1 MDKNK
6 YIFFEMNRCAR
17 LIKRYI
23 DNDPQT
29 ACKNVEKLT
38 GAHGW
43 AIGFLYHNR
52 DRDIFQRD
60 FEKECNIR
68 RSSATQMLQR
78 MEKNGMIKR
87 VGVDYDARLKKIV
100 LTDRAVEIQEMIEN
114 RFAELEKK
122 IKDGISEEELQTF
135 FAVLSKIRKNIGEED
150 NDD

>member
-1 MDKNK
+1 MECNK
-6 YIFFEMNRCAR
+6 YIFFEMHKCSR

-23 DNDPQT
+23 DNNTD
-29 ACKNVEKLT
+29 KEKFDKLT

-60 FEKECNIR
+60 FEKECNVR
-68 RSSATQMLQR
+68 PSSATSMLKL
-78 MEKNGMIKR
+78 MEKNGLIKR

-100 LTDRAVEIQEMIEN
+100 LTEKAIKIEETLDEK
-114 RFAELEKK
+114 FAALEKRLSTN
-122 IKDGISEEELQTF
+122 ISEEELETF

-150 NDD
+150 ADD

>member
-43 AIGFLYHNR
+43 VIGFLYHNR

-114 RFAELEKK
+114 RFAELEEK
-122 IKDGISEEELQTF
+122 IEDGISEEELQTF

>member
-1 MDKNK
+1 
-6 YIFFEMNRCAR
+6 
-17 LIKRYI
+17 
-23 DNDPQT
+23 
-29 ACKNVEKLT
+29 
-38 GAHGW
+38 
-43 AIGFLYHNR
+43 
-52 DRDIFQRD
+52 
-60 FEKECNIR
+60 
-68 RSSATQMLQR
+68 
-78 MEKNGMIKR
+78 MIKR

>member
-1 MDKNK
+1 
-6 YIFFEMNRCAR
+6 
-17 LIKRYI
+17 
-23 DNDPQT
+23 
-29 ACKNVEKLT
+29 
-38 GAHGW
+38 
-43 AIGFLYHNR
+43 
-52 DRDIFQRD
+52 
-60 FEKECNIR
+60 
-68 RSSATQMLQR
+68 MLQR

>member
-43 AIGFLYHNR
+43 VIGFLYHNR

-114 RFAELEKK
+114 RFAELEGK